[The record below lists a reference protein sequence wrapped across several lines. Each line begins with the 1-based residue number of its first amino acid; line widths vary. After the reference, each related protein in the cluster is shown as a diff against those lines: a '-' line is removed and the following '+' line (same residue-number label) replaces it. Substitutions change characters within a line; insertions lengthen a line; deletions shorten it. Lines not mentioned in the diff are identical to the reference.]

1 METIQVKGKLA
12 GISFILIDLLEFYF
26 FVYSF
31 ISVQAPPLCFF
42 KTHH

>member
-12 GISFILIDLLEFYF
+12 GISFILTDLLEF

-31 ISVQAPPLCFF
+31 ISVQAPPQCFF